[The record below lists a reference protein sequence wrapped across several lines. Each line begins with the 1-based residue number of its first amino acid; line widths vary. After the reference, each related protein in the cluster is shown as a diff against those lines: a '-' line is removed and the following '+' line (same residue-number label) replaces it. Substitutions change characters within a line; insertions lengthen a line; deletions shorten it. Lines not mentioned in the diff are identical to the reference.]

1 MLHSPWA
8 LLLLLFLPVL
18 VWLRLSRPRRGA
30 AVKFS
35 SVGRFAGCPV
45 SWRLRFRPLVFT
57 ARLVCVALLVVAV
70 ARPRKGLRMEQVSTE
85 GVALMMVVDRS
96 GSMDEP
102 MLYQGRKVNRLEVVK
117 EVAAD
122 FIEGDDKDYEGR
134 KGDMIGLVTYARY
147 ADTQCPLV
155 RGSSIITDFLR
166 DTQVVRLRAEDG
178 TAIGDGIA
186 LAAARLKT
194 AETQLTEMQA
204 LRAGETTAEGEK
216 NEPEFKIK
224 SKVMILLTDGVNNA
238 GQYHPMEAAKMAAE
252 WGIKIY
258 TIGIGSSGR
267 QRGIFGMTG
276 PDLDERLLKA
286 IAEQTGGFYARA
298 DNASQLRDIYKRIDE
313 LEKTDV
319 KSVEYVDYAEQ
330 FMPWAWG
337 ALGALLFEIIAGSTL
352 FRKIP

>member
-8 LLLLLFLPVL
+8 LLLLIVLPVL
-18 VWLRLSRPRRGA
+18 VWVHIRNRRRGA
-30 AVKFS
+30 GVKFS
-35 SVGRFAGCPV
+35 SVEKFAGCPV
-45 SWRLRFRPLVFT
+45 SWRVKLRPVLFT
-57 ARLVCVALLVVAV
+57 ARLVCVALLVVAI
-70 ARPRKGLRMEQVSTE
+70 ARPRKGLRKEQVSTE
-85 GVALMMVVDRS
+85 GVAMMMVVDRS

-122 FIEGDDKDYEGR
+122 FIEGDGKDYKGR

-194 AETQLTEMQA
+194 AETQLMEMQN
-204 LRAGETTAEGEK
+204 LQAGKTTAKDEPA
-216 NEPEFKIK
+216 EPEFVIK

-238 GQYHPMEAAKMAAE
+238 GQYHPVEAAKMAAE

-258 TIGIGSSGR
+258 TIGIGSSAR
-267 QRGIFGMTG
+267 QRGIFGMIT
-276 PDLDERLLKA
+276 PDLDERLLKT
-286 IAEQTGGFYARA
+286 IADQTGGFYARA

-319 KSVEYVDYAEQ
+319 KSFEYVDYAEQ

-337 ALGALLFEIIAGSTL
+337 ALAALLFEIIAGSTV